1 MLWIISASLYL
12 TVIQGQLID
21 SATVMELAQVG
32 VGGMVE
38 KDIKSE
44 LSLSRSKLEITIAQ
58 RHSS

>member
-12 TVIQGQLID
+12 TVIQDQLID

-32 VGGMVE
+32 VGGMLE